1 MKTMELFL
9 QFFQNKVLFAAAL
22 SWLCAQVSKVLL
34 TLILTRKLKAERL
47 WGAGGM
53 PSAHSAM
60 VSALTIAVA
69 RFDALHI
76 L

>member
-34 TLILTRKLKAERL
+34 TLILTLKL
-47 WGAGGM
+47 
-53 PSAHSAM
+53 
-60 VSALTIAVA
+60 
-69 RFDALHI
+69 
-76 L
+76 